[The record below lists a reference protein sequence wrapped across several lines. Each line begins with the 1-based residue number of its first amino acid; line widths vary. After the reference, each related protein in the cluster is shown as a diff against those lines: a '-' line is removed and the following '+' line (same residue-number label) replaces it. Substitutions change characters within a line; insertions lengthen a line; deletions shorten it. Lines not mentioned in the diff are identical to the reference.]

1 MRTVRVGACV
11 VHAVS
16 RPRKADKLTLDS
28 EACTM
33 PGMSVARGGTTARAM
48 SDSQSRDG
56 SRRASRRLRF
66 IVGGAII
73 VAVIGWLVLSNVL
86 GSTTPYLE
94 VTEVKAAGPSE
105 RLVRAVGVARAIE
118 WDPQATLLRFE
129 ISDDEELL
137 AVEYKGV
144 RPDLL
149 VEGTRTV
156 VEGRYTASGIFR
168 ATKVLLKCP
177 SKYEEE

>member
-1 MRTVRVGACV
+1 
-11 VHAVS
+11 
-16 RPRKADKLTLDS
+16 
-28 EACTM
+28 
-33 PGMSVARGGTTARAM
+33 M
-48 SDSQSRDG
+48 SDSPFPNG
-56 SRRASRRLRF
+56 KRRASRRLRF
-66 IVGGAII
+66 VVGGAII
-73 VAVIGWLVLSNVL
+73 VAVIAWLVLSNVL

-118 WDPQATLLRFE
+118 WDPQAMLLRFE
-129 ISDDEELL
+129 IADDEEML
-137 AVEYKGV
+137 AVEYEGV

-149 VEGTRTV
+149 VDGTRTV
-156 VEGRYTASGIFR
+156 VEGRYSTSGIFQ

>member
-1 MRTVRVGACV
+1 
-11 VHAVS
+11 
-16 RPRKADKLTLDS
+16 
-28 EACTM
+28 
-33 PGMSVARGGTTARAM
+33 M
-48 SDSQSRDG
+48 SDSQFRDVK
-56 SRRASRRLRF
+56 RRASRRLRF
-66 IVGGAII
+66 VAGGAII

-94 VTEVKAAGPSE
+94 VTDVKAAGPSE

-118 WDPQATLLRFE
+118 WDPRAMLLRFE
-129 ISDDEELL
+129 IADDEEFL

-149 VEGTRTV
+149 VDGTRTV
-156 VEGRYTASGIFR
+156 VEGRYGTSGIFQ